1 MIEKVAAM
9 KGFDY
14 SPSDKELKAQT
25 EVAKKQYIIVT
36 IVFFKYY
43 CDIKKFD
50 NLSLKSNHSFL
61 VEFFNNLN

>member
-1 MIEKVAAM
+1 M

-14 SPSDKELKAQT
+14 SPLDKELKAQT
-25 EVAKKQYIIVT
+25 EVAKKQYIIIT

-50 NLSLKSNHSFL
+50 NHSFL
-61 VEFFNNLN
+61 VESFNNLN